1 MKLTDENLKLILR
14 DRPFR
19 FYPAIE
25 STNDAALNWMR
36 EGAEDGS
43 MVITDHQTSGKGR
56 RGRIWYTPPS
66 SALTFSLILFC
77 EKSSSQQ
84 CTMLAAVSV
93 YEMLK
98 ELGIQRIGI
107 KWPNDILVENCKVC
121 GILSEALWS
130 GGQFIGVVVGIGINI
145 SIDFSGTQLS
155 KKAISLRDV
164 VKTPIDPT
172 ILLNSLLDKFDS
184 WRVHL
189 GTPKVFQEWRN
200 RLIGLGRLVKLEH
213 VSGIAKSVD
222 ESGALRLE
230 LDDGQEIQVLA
241 GTLQIEKDIE

>member
-1 MKLTDENLKLILR
+1 MKLTNGNLKSILR

-19 FYPAIE
+19 FYPAIG

-43 MVITDHQTSGKGR
+43 IVITDHQTSGKGR
-56 RGRIWYTPPS
+56 RGRIWYTLPS

-77 EKSSSQQ
+77 EKNSSQQ
-84 CTMLAAVSV
+84 CTMLAAVAV

-107 KWPNDILVENCKVC
+107 KWPNDILVENYKVC

-130 GGQFIGVVVGIGINI
+130 GEKFIGVVVGIGINI
-145 SIDFSGTQLS
+145 SIDFSGTQLF

-164 VKTPIDPT
+164 VNTPIDPT

-189 GTPKVFQEWRN
+189 GTPKLFQEWRN

-213 VSGIAKSVD
+213 LSGIAKSVD
-222 ESGALRLE
+222 ESGALCLE
-230 LDDGQEIQVLA
+230 LGDGQEIQILA
-241 GTLQIEKDIE
+241 GTLQIKKEIE